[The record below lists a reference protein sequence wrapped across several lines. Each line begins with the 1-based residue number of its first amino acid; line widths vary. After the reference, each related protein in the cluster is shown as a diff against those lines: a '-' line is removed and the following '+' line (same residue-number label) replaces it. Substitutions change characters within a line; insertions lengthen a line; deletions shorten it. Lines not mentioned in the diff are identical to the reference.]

1 MFFLTVKTYRYTF
14 LWRAAGSPEAVS
26 NTCIFTDV
34 AADAYY
40 VKTVLWAY
48 EQGITADTSATTYS
62 PAEPCTGAQM
72 VTFLYRHFENQNH
85 AMN

>member
-40 VKTVLWAY
+40 VKTVLWWF
-48 EQGITADTSATTYS
+48 ISAKAPTKKS
-62 PAEPCTGAQM
+62 
-72 VTFLYRHFENQNH
+72 
-85 AMN
+85 